1 MVCGTVAREDGLEP
15 SCITHVVERIIETR
29 LLSSIVNG
37 IGSILDPLSDDTVIS
52 RADPFHNLCVAKVDL
67 SRVQAQSITATSVGC
82 LDPFRA
88 DGLPVQLDG
97 GDVGGGDLAVQLGE
111 LVEEGSVDDADTLVE
126 LLVGCSLDGSG
137 NENITIANG

>member
-1 MVCGTVAREDGLEP
+1 MVCSTVAWEDRLE
-15 SCITHVVERIIETR
+15 SSGIAHIVESIIQTS
-29 LLSSIVNG
+29 LLGGIVNG

-67 SRVQAQSITATSVGC
+67 SRVQAQSVTAASIGG
-82 LDPFRA
+82 LDPFSA

-111 LVEEGSVDDADTLVE
+111 LIEEGGVDDADTLVE

-137 NENITIANG
+137 NENIAITDG